1 LPGSS
6 FGRLFSVTTFGES
19 HGPAI
24 GVIVDGVPPG
34 IALEAQD
41 IQRELNRRRP
51 GQSSITTPRSEKD
64 RVEILSGVFE
74 GITMGTPVSLLI
86 RNEEKKSSDY
96 EPLKDV
102 FRPGHADYTYRAKFG
117 VRDWRGGGRSS
128 GRETATRVAAGAIAK
143 KVLSS
148 RGISI
153 LGYSLEI
160 GGVRVAR
167 VDPDEIERNPA
178 RAPDAEAAALM
189 VKTIEEAKSAGDSV
203 GGIVEVVA
211 IGCPAGLGDP
221 VFDKLEAL
229 LAHALM
235 SVGAVRGVEVGA
247 GFSVSRMRGSAY
259 NDEPFVQEGR
269 MRTRTNNAGGI
280 TGGIS
285 TGGDIVMRAA
295 IRPPAS
301 ISLPQKT
308 VDARGTATTIQIG
321 GRHDPCIVPR
331 AVPVLEAMAALVL
344 ADCVL
349 VQEAYQR
356 AGENG
361 VQRS

>member
-1 LPGSS
+1 MPGSS

-24 GVIVDGVPPG
+24 GVIVDGVPAGMPLQ
-34 IALEAQD
+34 AED

-51 GQSSITTPRSEKD
+51 GQSAITTPRAEKD

-74 GITMGTPVSLLI
+74 GCTMGTPISLLI

-117 VRDWRGGGRSS
+117 MRDWRGGGRSS

-143 KVLSS
+143 KVLAA

-153 LGYSLEI
+153 LGYALEI
-160 GGVRVAR
+160 AGVRATR
-167 VDPDEIERNPA
+167 VDPSEIEKNPV
-178 RAPDAEAAALM
+178 RSPDSTAAELM
-189 VKTIEEAKSAGDSV
+189 VKAIEEAKGAGDSV
-203 GGIVEVVA
+203 GGIAEVVVS
-211 IGCPAGLGDP
+211 GCPAGLGDP

-235 SVGAVRGVEVGA
+235 SIGAVRGVEVGA
-247 GFSVSRMRGSAY
+247 GFAVSRMRGSVY
-259 NDEPFVQEGR
+259 NDQPYLHEGR
-269 MRTRTNNAGGI
+269 VLTRTNNAGGI

-285 TGGDIVMRAA
+285 TGTDIVVRAA

-301 ISLPQKT
+301 ISLPQ
-308 VDARGTATTIQIG
+308 TAVEAGGGLTTIQIG

-331 AVPVLEAMAALVL
+331 AVPVLEAMVALVL

-349 VQEAYQR
+349 VQEAYASKGSR
-356 AGENG
+356 E
-361 VQRS
+361 R